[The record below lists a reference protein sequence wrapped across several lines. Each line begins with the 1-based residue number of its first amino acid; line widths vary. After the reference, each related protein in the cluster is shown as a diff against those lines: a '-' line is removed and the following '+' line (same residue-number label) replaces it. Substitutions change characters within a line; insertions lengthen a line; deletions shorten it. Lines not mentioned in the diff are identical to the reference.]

1 MWLVECCCIPPT
13 TFVIITNQK
22 CQLYPF
28 WNSIAVFFAVDFH
41 PVAGD
46 ADKDKHIHAA
56 EVHPHPVRD
65 YAAQSV
71 EPQTHVY
78 GTVVEPVAVTIVKAE
93 HSCEIRS

>member
-1 MWLVECCCIPPT
+1 MAESHRNRWPT
-13 TFVIITNQK
+13 
-22 CQLYPF
+22 
-28 WNSIAVFFAVDFH
+28 IARNKH
-41 PVAGD
+41 AGD